1 MLKFKN
7 QFTQILLVL
16 TFAFFVMMA
25 IRLSLYLMYSNDFA
39 DLTTAELL
47 QSFVMGFRVD
57 TITIFTFSFVFI
69 LLLIFIKKIILRQI
83 VGVLWGATLFA
94 IFTISFGDVLY
105 FSFTHKHISNEIF
118 NLLNDF
124 NIITN
129 MALNSYLPYT
139 IATFIFMILFIYF
152 SYAIFS
158 AKPSRFVDGKQLAIY
173 LLVTVL
179 VLFLGIRNTLQGK
192 AFGSADAFA
201 VNKISSGNLAL
212 NGFFTFYRTSKN
224 EQKHN
229 LMQLDEAI
237 KITKNKLETPNAKF
251 VDENYPLFRSYEA
264 KNKEKYNVVI
274 VLLESWGAE
283 HIDGFTKY
291 KELNVT
297 PFFKELSNESLKF
310 TNFYANGFRSI
321 FGITSMFTG
330 ITLPSGFEYLGRGLE
345 LSNISYLG
353 QVAKENGYSTLA
365 MQGGNRR
372 SYRIDAVAHVSG
384 FDEYYGAEDIPNI
397 EIIEEGREART
408 GTYDYNLLNFYNKKI
423 SELKEPFLSF
433 AFTSTNHPDLY
444 LPRAEFERYPH
455 NLNNYYGELNAYTY
469 VDNAIKKFMQ
479 NAKKEPWFD
488 RTIFIFTADH
498 GNGDALNKIGKELRG
513 NPQRLSAIEHYR
525 IPLLIYA
532 PKIFIPQEIKTLG
545 SQNDIFPTI
554 VDMLGLKAN
563 ITTLGNSLFDT
574 AVKERFVYFFAG
586 NMIGL
591 INEEG
596 YIMHNFKDIVEH
608 YGENLQERKELLFAI
623 DTAEADLIEKNRWA
637 K

>member
-1 MLKFKN
+1 MKFKN
-7 QFTQILLVL
+7 QFTQILFVL
-16 TFAFFVMMA
+16 FFAFFAMMA
-25 IRLSLYLMYSNDFA
+25 IRSTLLFMYPSDFD
-39 DLTTAELL
+39 DLTKSELIHSL
-47 QSFVMGFRVD
+47 VMGFRVD
-57 TITIFTFSFVFI
+57 MITIFTFSFLFI
-69 LLLIFIKKIILRQI
+69 LPLIFIKKILPRKII
-83 VGVLWGATLFA
+83 GVLWGAILLA

-118 NLLNDF
+118 NLGNDF

-129 MALNSYLPYT
+129 IAFNSYLPYT
-139 IATFIFMILFIYF
+139 IGASVFTLIFLYFCYIVFSTTPSTFISGKKLAVYSLITALILFF
-152 SYAIFS
+152 
-158 AKPSRFVDGKQLAIY
+158 
-173 LLVTVL
+173 
-179 VLFLGIRNTLQGK
+179 GIRNTFAGK
-192 AFGSADAFA
+192 SFGSADAFA
-201 VNKISSGNLAL
+201 VSKISSGNLAL
-212 NGFFTFYRTSKN
+212 NGFFTLYRATKSK
-224 EQKHN
+224 EKHD
-229 LMQLDEAI
+229 LMSVDEAV
-237 KITKNKLETPNAKF
+237 KITKETLSTPNAKF
-251 VDENYPLFRSYEA
+251 VDDSYPLFRSYEA
-264 KNKEKYNVVI
+264 KEKEKYNVVI

-353 QVAKENGYSTLA
+353 RVAKENGYSTMA

-372 SYRIDAVAHVSG
+372 SYRVDAVSHVSG

-397 EIIEEGREART
+397 EVVEDGREART
-408 GTYDYNLLNFYNKKI
+408 GTYDYNLLNFYNTKI

-455 NLNNYYGELNAYTY
+455 NLNNYYGELNAYLY
-469 VDNAIKKFMQ
+469 VDNAIEKFI
-479 NAKKEPWFD
+479 NSAKKEPWFD

-498 GNGDALNKIGKELRG
+498 GNRDALNKIGKELRG
-513 NPQRLSAIEHYR
+513 NPKHLSTIEHYR
-525 IPLLIYA
+525 IPLIIYA
-532 PKIFIPQEIKTLG
+532 PKIFKPQEITTLG

-554 VDMLGLKAN
+554 VDMLGFDAN
-563 ITTLGNSLFDT
+563 ITTIGNSLFDDY
-574 AVKERFVYFFAG
+574 VKNRFVYLFGG

-591 INEEG
+591 INEDG
-596 YIMHNFKDIVEH
+596 YIMHNFKNIVEQN
-608 YGENLQERKELLFAI
+608 GKNLENSKKLLFAV
-623 DTAEADLIEKNRWA
+623 DTAEASLLETNRWA